1 MRLNLPVTAQE
12 YEFPAD
18 TMLVSTTDTKGVIT
32 HCNAAFQYV
41 SGFEREELIG
51 QPHNLVRH
59 PDMPPQAFRDMWQTI
74 GRGQTWTALVKNRR
88 KNGDFYWVRAN
99 VTPIMEGGKPRG
111 YMSVRTKPNRE
122 EVREAEALYAQLRQD
137 AEQGRTGLQLQQGRV
152 IHPGLRGVWQRMQQL
167 PATFG
172 LGALLL
178 AVMVLAM
185 QPFAFGAS
193 GAWAWGGA
201 LGILLVG
208 NVAALAWF
216 HAHIFGGLRRA
227 ELFARDVAACNLA
240 AALDAQ
246 EFAPSLQT
254 LARNL
259 QQIQVNLRAVVGDV
273 RTETK
278 DFLGATQEL
287 AQAGLALQDR
297 TEMQASSLQETAATM
312 EEIASTVLMSSD
324 AATKVAQE
332 SAESAALARRGGGAV
347 QQVGQTMQAI
357 EKFSRQIGEIIV
369 VMEGIAFQTNL
380 LALNAAVEA
389 ARAGEH
395 GRGFAVVAGEVRGLA
410 QRSAEA
416 AKDIRALISTSVA
429 QVSGGSQQMA
439 QAERLIADVVASVE
453 RLSALVRQISD
464 ATQEQSSAIG
474 QINEAV
480 MQLDGVTQ
488 QNAAQSEET
497 AATAEELR
505 QHSQMLARSVEVF
518 RL

>member
-1 MRLNLPVTAQE
+1 
-12 YEFPAD
+12 
-18 TMLVSTTDTKGVIT
+18 
-32 HCNAAFQYV
+32 
-41 SGFEREELIG
+41 
-51 QPHNLVRH
+51 
-59 PDMPPQAFRDMWQTI
+59 
-74 GRGQTWTALVKNRR
+74 
-88 KNGDFYWVRAN
+88 
-99 VTPIMEGGKPRG
+99 
-111 YMSVRTKPNRE
+111 
-122 EVREAEALYAQLRQD
+122 
-137 AEQGRTGLQLQQGRV
+137 
-152 IHPGLRGVWQRMQQL
+152 
-167 PATFG
+167 
-172 LGALLL
+172 
-178 AVMVLAM
+178 
-185 QPFAFGAS
+185 
-193 GAWAWGGA
+193 
-201 LGILLVG
+201 
-208 NVAALAWF
+208 
-216 HAHIFGGLRRA
+216 
-227 ELFARDVAACNLA
+227 
-240 AALDAQ
+240 
-246 EFAPSLQT
+246 
-254 LARNL
+254 
-259 QQIQVNLRAVVGDV
+259 
-273 RTETK
+273 
-278 DFLGATQEL
+278 
-287 AQAGLALQDR
+287 
-297 TEMQASSLQETAATM
+297 
-312 EEIASTVLMSSD
+312 
-324 AATKVAQE
+324 
-332 SAESAALARRGGGAV
+332 
-347 QQVGQTMQAI
+347 MQAI

-429 QVSGGSQQMA
+429 QVSGGSLQMA